1 MVFQKVDTFVYD
13 IGLMEKDLQK
23 RAKIDGLRLS
33 SGEWQQIELMLKIL
47 AVSFSLY
54 QSTVFQG

>member
-33 SGEWQQIELMLKIL
+33 SGEWQRVKLMLKIL
-47 AVSFSLY
+47 AVAFFLY
-54 QSTVFQG
+54 ESTAFKR